1 LGFKIIK
8 IHYITSQQGAL
19 MFNMFDYFDYKKQ
32 KEIWTNIYDKSV
44 KYWND
49 FVEDFQSQFKKK

>member
-1 LGFKIIK
+1 
-8 IHYITSQQGAL
+8 
-19 MFNMFDYFDYKKQ
+19 MFNMFDYFKYKKQ
-32 KEIWTNIYDKSV
+32 KEILTNIYDKSV